1 MASAHVFFYR
11 CDVHFAVL
19 FVLLVSVG
27 GEGGGRK
34 DGDILVGLCSTLPS
48 SDNLKF
54 FLTIDTS
61 NMKTISI
68 HVILAVKLKRGSL
81 SLLLV
86 FARVAEQFRIR

>member
-11 CDVHFAVL
+11 YDAHFAAL

-27 GEGGGRK
+27 GGDEGEGIK
-34 DGDILVGLCSTLPS
+34 DGEILVGLCSTLTS

-54 FLTIDTS
+54 FLTRDTS

-68 HVILAVKLKRGSL
+68 HSILAVG
-81 SLLLV
+81 
-86 FARVAEQFRIR
+86 

>member
-11 CDVHFAVL
+11 YDAHFAAL

-27 GEGGGRK
+27 RDEGEGRK
-34 DGDILVGLCSTLPS
+34 DGEIRVGLCSTLTS

-54 FLTIDTS
+54 FLTRDTS

-68 HVILAVKLKRGSL
+68 HSILAVG
-81 SLLLV
+81 
-86 FARVAEQFRIR
+86 